1 MKRIILVVA
10 VLVFAAPALAV
21 VDITCTVV
29 GDEII
34 VEYNASGEPNLVR
47 AFALD
52 ITVDGDAV
60 IESMSDFNP
69 DYYIYPGS
77 IVILD
82 GEVNDYGSPI
92 CDPVQYAGT
101 LPGLDSNGVSI
112 EMGSLYVGEA
122 NDPDDSGILFK
133 FKVDRGC
140 NIAIAE
146 NPIRGGVVLE
156 DGSTPGI
163 NAPGCTSLDCMKDTH
178 PDHAKWLY
186 WDKPKCWCY
195 SRQCRGDING
205 IKTGPFWVQ
214 PIDLAL
220 FRASFNKLEHL
231 MPPGGECADL
241 NHIKT
246 GPFWVNPLDLAIF
259 RTYFNKLAHLV
270 PECDK
275 THIEFWVV
283 P

>member
-10 VLVFAAPALAV
+10 VLVFAAPALAA

-29 GDEII
+29 GDEIT

-92 CDPVQYAGT
+92 CDPCQYAGT
-101 LPGLDSNGVSI
+101 EPGLNSNSVTI

-140 NIAIAE
+140 NVAITE

-163 NAPGCTSLDCMKDTH
+163 NAPGCTSIDCMKGTH
-178 PDHAKWLY
+178 PDHANWLH

-195 SRQCRGDING
+195 ARQCRGDANG
-205 IKTGPFWVQ
+205 KKQGPFWVYTQ
-214 PIDLAL
+214 DLLTLKGAYG
-220 FRASFNKLEHL
+220 KLEAQ
-231 MPPGGECADL
+231 MPAGGECADF
-241 NHIKT
+241 NRSKQ
-246 GPFWVNPLDLAIF
+246 GPFWVYTQDLLILKG
-259 RTYFNKLAHLV
+259 YYGQIVV

-275 THIEFWVV
+275 TDIEFWVV

>member
-10 VLVFAAPALAV
+10 VLVFAAPALAA
-21 VDITCTVV
+21 VDITCTAV

-60 IESMSDFNP
+60 IESMSDFNA

-122 NDPDDSGILFK
+122 NDPDASGVLFK

-140 NIAIAE
+140 TVTIDE
-146 NPIRGGVVLE
+146 NAIRGGVVLE

-163 NAPGCTSLDCMKDTH
+163 NSPGCTALDCMKDTH
-178 PDHAKWLY
+178 PDHANWLY

-195 SRQCRGDING
+195 ARQCRGDADG
-205 IKTGPFWVQ
+205 EKTVFYWVAI
-214 PIDLAL
+214 PDLTL
-220 FRASFNKLEHL
+220 FKAAFNKMEAAL
-231 MPPGGECADL
+231 PPGGECCDFDHQKTVFYWVAIPDL
-241 NHIKT
+241 TILKQ
-246 GPFWVNPLDLAIF
+246 
-259 RTYFNKLAHLV
+259 YFNQMVV

-275 THIEFWVV
+275 THYNFWVV